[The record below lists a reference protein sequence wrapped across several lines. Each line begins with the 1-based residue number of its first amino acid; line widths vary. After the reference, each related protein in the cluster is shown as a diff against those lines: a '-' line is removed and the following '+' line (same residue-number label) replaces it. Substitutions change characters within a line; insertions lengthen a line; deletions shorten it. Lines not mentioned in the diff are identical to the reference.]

1 MLAFIKIMEDLASL
15 NAQIKSY
22 KDYEESHNFVKSQF
36 SARIAQMEKRRNQL
50 QHEMEIMYMSI

>member
-1 MLAFIKIMEDLASL
+1 MLDFIKIMEDLASL

-22 KDYEESHNFVKSQF
+22 KDYEKSHNFVKSQF